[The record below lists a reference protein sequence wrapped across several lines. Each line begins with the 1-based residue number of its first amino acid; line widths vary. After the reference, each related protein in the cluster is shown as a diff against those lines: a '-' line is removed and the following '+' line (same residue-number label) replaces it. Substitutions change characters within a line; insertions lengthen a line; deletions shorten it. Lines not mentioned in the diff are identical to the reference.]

1 MVKIHNKKGFLIR
14 DFVIAGILFGLII
27 GLFVLAIAD
36 TNNNYSNIAGI
47 SKDVVSPTFASHYA
61 NINQYLTKADSMT
74 SAVQGSGGFSLIGT
88 FDVAFNSVFT
98 VIALIWET
106 IKIYT
111 GMASWIPQDFSFISA
126 TPVKLFLSG
135 IIAIITIYLIFV
147 WLSSIMRGKI

>member
-1 MVKIHNKKGFLIR
+1 MAKLKQKRGFLIR
-14 DFVIAGILFGLII
+14 DFVIAGILFGLVL

-36 TNNNYSNIAGI
+36 LNNNYTNIPDVN
-47 SKDVVSPTFASHYA
+47 KDVINPDFESHYA
-61 NINQYLTKADSMT
+61 TLNQYLTKANSMT
-74 SAVQGSGGFSLIGT
+74 SATQGSGGLSLIGT

-111 GMASWIPQDFSFISA
+111 GMGSWIPEDFNFISKAPAARFISA
-126 TPVKLFLSG
+126 
-135 IIAIITIYLIFV
+135 IIAILTIYLIFV